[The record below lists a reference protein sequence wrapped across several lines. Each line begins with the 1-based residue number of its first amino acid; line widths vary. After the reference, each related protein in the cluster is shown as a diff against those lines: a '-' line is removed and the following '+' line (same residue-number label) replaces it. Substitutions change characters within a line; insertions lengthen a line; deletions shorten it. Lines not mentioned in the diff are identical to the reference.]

1 MWASILTL
9 AVQLIGWL
17 LGKDAEAKES
27 RKKFLEFV
35 DQLGKDS
42 LISKKIK
49 DNYDAQLEGFK
60 KEP

>member
-1 MWASILTL
+1 MLGTILTL
-9 AVQLIGWL
+9 AVQIIGWL
-17 LGKDAEAKES
+17 LGKEADAKES

-49 DNYDAQLEGFK
+49 ENYNSQLEDLK
-60 KEP
+60 K